1 MAQNDVRFLLNRLSQ
16 ILIVIVWL
24 RHRIRQTGKARY
36 RNKSLR
42 HVESSREA
50 GRYYRSFRIQMECLE
65 GAMVKE
71 RNTPRRLFK
80 YRAFNNLTLDLVI
93 SDKLYYAD
101 PSTFND
107 PLDTR
112 PSLNAD
118 LPAADLE
125 RA

>member
-1 MAQNDVRFLLNRLSQ
+1 
-16 ILIVIVWL
+16 
-24 RHRIRQTGKARY
+24 
-36 RNKSLR
+36 
-42 HVESSREA
+42 
-50 GRYYRSFRIQMECLE
+50 
-65 GAMVKE
+65 MVKE

-125 RA
+125 RALRQLVERRVTAEMTAAARTIK